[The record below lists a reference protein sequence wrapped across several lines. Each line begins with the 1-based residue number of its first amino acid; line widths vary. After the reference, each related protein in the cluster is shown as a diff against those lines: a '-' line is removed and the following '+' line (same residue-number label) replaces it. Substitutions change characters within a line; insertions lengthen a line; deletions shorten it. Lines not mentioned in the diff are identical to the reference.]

1 MTGITLISKCNVDH
15 PQTLEEFKEPVQT
28 DLASSAIHKKKW
40 LSHTTEVS

>member
-15 PQTLEEFKEPVQT
+15 PQTLEEFKEPVQ